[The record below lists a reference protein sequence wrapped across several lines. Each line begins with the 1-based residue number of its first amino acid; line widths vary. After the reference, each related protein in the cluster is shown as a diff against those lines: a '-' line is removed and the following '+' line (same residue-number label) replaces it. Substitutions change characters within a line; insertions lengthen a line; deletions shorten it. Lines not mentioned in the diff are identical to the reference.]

1 MMTKD
6 LTQTIAAIK
15 TDVLVLGSWYGLKD
29 YGISKKMVK
38 NALKNQY
45 SKVKNCKIKI
55 AKKAK
60 HFIMWD
66 EPNWTFEQINLFIS
80 GNE

>member
-1 MMTKD
+1 
-6 LTQTIAAIK
+6 
-15 TDVLVLGSWYGLKD
+15 
-29 YGISKKMVK
+29 MVK
-38 NALKNQY
+38 SALESQY
-45 SKVKNCKIKI
+45 SKVNNCKIQI
-55 AKKAK
+55 AEKAK